1 MIDYKKN
8 LLFILVF
15 ISGFI
20 LFTVYSYTAEK
31 MIYNETCTANW
42 VIFNDQGRANLTI
55 DFMFNKKNKTGTVA
69 LSGTWQQ
76 GNRESK
82 SIRRN
87 IEYTWIENY
96 DTAHLTSKKVNKFE
110 IMDQVDDDRLVQ
122 LIPDFYVFPEK
133 SVSYNILKLDNPCLN
148 IKIGTEILYNHFSRC
163 GVTWQCLGTYNAG
176 FAMDNQKKRQQ
187 YAPKYILYI
196 PGLMN

>member
-55 DFMFNKKNKTGTVA
+55 DFMWICPYISRHL
-69 LSGTWQQ
+69 LSLNPLQA
-76 GNRESK
+76 RC
-82 SIRRN
+82 RR
-87 IEYTWIENY
+87 Y
-96 DTAHLTSKKVNKFE
+96 
-110 IMDQVDDDRLVQ
+110 
-122 LIPDFYVFPEK
+122 
-133 SVSYNILKLDNPCLN
+133 
-148 IKIGTEILYNHFSRC
+148 SR
-163 GVTWQCLGTYNAG
+163 GE
-176 FAMDNQKKRQQ
+176 R
-187 YAPKYILYI
+187 
-196 PGLMN
+196 

>member
-55 DFMFNKKNKTGTVA
+55 DFMYNQKNKTGTVA
-69 LSGTWQQ
+69 LSGP
-76 GNRESK
+76 GNKVTE
-82 SIRRN
+82 
-87 IEYTWIENY
+87 
-96 DTAHLTSKKVNKFE
+96 KVN
-110 IMDQVDDDRLVQ
+110 Q
-122 LIPDFYVFPEK
+122 Y
-133 SVSYNILKLDNPCLN
+133 
-148 IKIGTEILYNHFSRC
+148 GEILNTH
-163 GVTWQCLGTYNAG
+163 
-176 FAMDNQKKRQQ
+176 
-187 YAPKYILYI
+187 
-196 PGLMN
+196 GLKTMTQPI

>member
-55 DFMFNKKNKTGTVA
+55 DFMYNKKNKTGTVA
-69 LSGTWQQ
+69 LT
-76 GNRESK
+76 GNKVTE
-82 SIRRN
+82 
-87 IEYTWIENY
+87 
-96 DTAHLTSKKVNKFE
+96 KVN
-110 IMDQVDDDRLVQ
+110 Q
-122 LIPDFYVFPEK
+122 Y
-133 SVSYNILKLDNPCLN
+133 
-148 IKIGTEILYNHFSRC
+148 GEILNTH
-163 GVTWQCLGTYNAG
+163 
-176 FAMDNQKKRQQ
+176 
-187 YAPKYILYI
+187 
-196 PGLMN
+196 GLKTMTQPI

>member
-76 GNRESK
+76 GITE
-82 SIRRN
+82 
-87 IEYTWIENY
+87 
-96 DTAHLTSKKVNKFE
+96 KVN
-110 IMDQVDDDRLVQ
+110 Q
-122 LIPDFYVFPEK
+122 Y
-133 SVSYNILKLDNPCLN
+133 
-148 IKIGTEILYNHFSRC
+148 GEILNTH
-163 GVTWQCLGTYNAG
+163 
-176 FAMDNQKKRQQ
+176 
-187 YAPKYILYI
+187 
-196 PGLMN
+196 GLKTMTQPI

>member
-20 LFTVYSYTAEK
+20 LFIVYSYTAEK

-42 VIFNDQGRANLTI
+42 VIFNDKGRANLTI
-55 DFMFNKKNKTGTVA
+55 DFMYNKKNKTGTVA

-96 DTAHLTSKKVNKFE
+96 DTAHLTSKGVKEGANKRGNSSRLTQSFHFFMFEPIFSPVNA
-110 IMDQVDDDRLVQ
+110 
-122 LIPDFYVFPEK
+122 
-133 SVSYNILKLDNPCLN
+133 LN
-148 IKIGTEILYNHFSRC
+148 QPI
-163 GVTWQCLGTYNAG
+163 
-176 FAMDNQKKRQQ
+176 
-187 YAPKYILYI
+187 
-196 PGLMN
+196 

>member
-8 LLFILVF
+8 LLFIFVF

-20 LFTVYSYTAEK
+20 LFIVYSYTAEK

-42 VIFNDQGRANLTI
+42 VIFMYNQ
-55 DFMFNKKNKTGTVA
+55 KNKTGTVA

-76 GNRESK
+76 GNGESK

-110 IMDQVDDDRLVQ
+110 IMDQVDDDRLAEF
-122 LIPDFYVFPEK
+122 IPDFYVFPEK
-133 SVSYNILKLDNPCLN
+133 SVSYNILKQGKHAFILS
-148 IKIGTEILYNHFSRC
+148 IGNRAIMHCTR
-163 GVTWQCLGTYNAG
+163 
-176 FAMDNQKKRQQ
+176 
-187 YAPKYILYI
+187 
-196 PGLMN
+196 